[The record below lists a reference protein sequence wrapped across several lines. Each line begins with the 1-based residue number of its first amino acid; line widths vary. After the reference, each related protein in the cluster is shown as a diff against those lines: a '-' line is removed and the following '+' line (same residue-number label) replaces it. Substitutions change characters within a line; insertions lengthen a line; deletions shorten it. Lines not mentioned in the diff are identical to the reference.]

1 MIKTITSLAGFY
13 LNAMAHT
20 FPDQAGRQGLKLFC
34 RPFRLTLKKYQ
45 TEFLNTADLFSF
57 DHDGVNI
64 QGYRWGDGEKKVL
77 FLHGW
82 QSHTFRWKN
91 YIEALPKDQYTIYAI
106 DAPGHGLSAG
116 NFLSVPYY
124 SAVIQQLMA
133 SIGRVHT
140 IIAHS
145 LGSFS
150 ALHAFHKQPTLPV
163 DKLILM
169 APPGEASDFI
179 SFYQQQLKL
188 SDKSVGLILKQF
200 EKQFQNPISYFSTTK
215 FAADVNVPGL
225 IIHDE
230 DDLEAPFH
238 YAKKINENWA
248 QSKLIATKGLG
259 HNLKS
264 KKIVMEILDF
274 VNKPMAHFNMNVFE
288 DTKSS
293 V

>member
-1 MIKTITSLAGFY
+1 MIKTITSLAGLY
-13 LNAMAHT
+13 LNSIAHV
-20 FPDQAGRQGLKLFC
+20 FPQHAGRQGLKLFC
-34 RPFRLTLKKYQ
+34 RPFRLPLKKYQ
-45 TEFLNTADLFSF
+45 RDYLATADLFSF

-64 QGYRWGDGEKKVL
+64 QGYRWGDGEKKIL

-116 NFLSVPYY
+116 SFLSVPYY
-124 SAVIQQLMA
+124 SAVIQQLIA
-133 SIGRVHT
+133 TIGHVHA
-140 IIAHS
+140 IVSHS

-150 ALHAFHKQPTLPV
+150 SLHAFHKQPALPV

-188 SDKSVGLILKQF
+188 SDKTVDLILKQF
-200 EKQFQNPISYFSTTK
+200 EKQFQQPIHYFSTTK
-215 FAADVNVPGL
+215 FAADVKVPGL

-230 DDLEAPFH
+230 DDEEAPFH
-238 YAKKINENWA
+238 YAKKISANWS
-248 QSKLIATKGLG
+248 QSKLIVTKGLG

-264 KKIVMEILDF
+264 KDIVAEVLNF
-274 VNKPMAHFNMNVFE
+274 VNTSIPQTNMKVFE
-288 DTKSS
+288 DAKSS